1 MSEHLSRRD
10 ARRVAVRA
18 QALTARRPDGVLDTI
33 RRLVSLQHDPIAA
46 VAPSVDLVLF
56 SRLGSSYDPDELS
69 DLLAQQR
76 VVEIDG
82 LLRDARDVMLL
93 TADMAAWPGADA
105 PAWRLANARWL
116 EDNRGARL
124 DVLDALR
131 MDGPLTAGELPD
143 TCARPWRS
151 SGWNNHKNV
160 TMLLGVLV
168 QTGDVAVAG
177 RRGREKLWDLAERV
191 YPPDEPVPA
200 DEARHVRDERRLASL
215 GIVRERALEGYPDDL
230 VGEVVQVEDV
240 RGRWR
245 ADPALLAQVR
255 AGAPFEPRTALL
267 SPFDRL
273 LQDRKRLAEVFEFD
287 YALEMYKPAAQR
299 RWGYYALPVL
309 HGDRLVGKLDATTD
323 LRRGRLVVHAVHED
337 PVAGR
342 PGDDEVRDAVDA
354 QVADLARWLDVAVER

>member
-1 MSEHLSRRD
+1 MVDVLSRRD
-10 ARRVAVRA
+10 ARRLAVRA
-18 QALTARRPDGVLDTI
+18 QVLTARRPDGVLDTI
-33 RRLVSLQHDPIAA
+33 RRLVVLQHDPIAA

-56 SRLGSSYDPDELS
+56 SRLGSSYDPDELT
-69 DLLAQQR
+69 DLVAQQR

-82 LLRDARDVMLL
+82 LLRDARDVRLL
-93 TADMAAWPGADA
+93 TADMAAWPGPDA
-105 PAWRLANARWL
+105 PAWLLGNARWL
-116 EDNRGARL
+116 DDNRGARR

-160 TMLLGVLV
+160 TMLLGLLV

-200 DEARHVRDERRLASL
+200 PDARRIRDERRLASL
-215 GIVRERALEGYPDDL
+215 GLVRDRVLEGYPDDL
-230 VGEVVQVEDV
+230 VGEVVQVEGV

-245 ADPALLAQVR
+245 ADPALLARV
-255 AGAPFEPRTALL
+255 GGPFEPRTALL

-273 LQDRKRLAEVFEFD
+273 LHDRKRLVELFEFE

-309 HGDRLVGKLDATTD
+309 HGDRLVGKLDATAD
-323 LRRGRLVVHAVHED
+323 VRRGRLVVHALHED
-337 PVAGR
+337 PLDGE
-342 PGDDEVRDAVDA
+342 PWDDEVRDAVDA
-354 QVADLARWLDVAVER
+354 QVTDLARWLELTVER